1 MQRILQPGDIEALD
15 RTSPTRVRLPQP
27 GSLFADRAARL
38 AQKAVDN
45 PIGEYLQFLSN
56 LARAQHKAAASVQ
69 TAAPDAAAMAQAQ
82 QHSMP
87 LLPAAGHVDPAWHGV
102 LDQLLDAAQ
111 AAPGLPEALAPVIAR
126 LRALPQDER
135 DTLAR
140 RVLVGLLSEPEDL
153 AAAPLVMAALQVV
166 FADRASR
173 LKASDIPYTDPAT
186 VCPVCGTAPV
196 ASVLRIGGQSA
207 GLRYLHCGTCATEW
221 HMVRVKCSHC
231 ESTRGI
237 HYQGMEQQQP
247 AAQAQAAPTSG
258 AQADQVVLAETCDTC
273 HTYRKLVNQE
283 KDPLA
288 EPLADDL
295 ATLLLD
301 LLMGETDFARASLNP
316 LLPMADADPGVPA

>member
-27 GSLFADRAARL
+27 ASLFADRAARL
-38 AQKAVDN
+38 AQKAADN
-45 PIGEYLQFLSN
+45 PIGDYLHFLSH
-56 LARAQHKAAASVQ
+56 LVRAQQHAATTVQ
-69 TAAPDAAAMAQAQ
+69 TAPPDSETLACAQA
-82 QHSMP
+82 HSMP
-87 LLPAAGHVDPAWHGV
+87 LLPAANHVDPAWHGV

-126 LRALPQDER
+126 LRGLSGQDR

-173 LKASDIPYTDPAT
+173 LQVADIPYTDPPT
-186 VCPVCGTAPV
+186 ICPVCATAPV
-196 ASVLRIGGQSA
+196 ASVLRIGGQAA

-231 ESTRGI
+231 ESTRGVR
-237 HYQGMEQQQP
+237 YQGLEQMQP
-247 AAQAQAAPTSG
+247 GA
-258 AQADQVVLAETCDTC
+258 AQADQTVLAETCEGC

-301 LLMGETDFARASLNP
+301 LLMGETDFARATMNP
-316 LLPMADADPGVPA
+316 LLPMADAGPGAAVPGSHA

>member
-15 RTSPTRVRLPQP
+15 RTSPQRVRLPQP
-27 GSLFADRAARL
+27 ASVFADRAARL
-38 AQKAVDN
+38 AQKAQDN
-45 PIGEYLQFLSN
+45 PIGDYLLFLSH
-56 LARAQHKAAASVQ
+56 LVRAQQHAAGAVQ
-69 TAAPDAAAMAQAQ
+69 TAAPDEEAIAQAQ

-87 LLPAAGHVDPAWHGV
+87 LLPAASHVDPAWQGV
-102 LDQLLDAAQ
+102 LDQLLDAVRD
-111 AAPGLPEALAPVIAR
+111 APGLPEQLAPTIER
-126 LRALPQDER
+126 LRALPASER

-140 RVLVGLLSEPEDL
+140 RVLVGLLAESDDL
-153 AAAPLVMAALQVV
+153 AAAPFVMAALQVM

-173 LKASDIPYTDPAT
+173 LREADIPYTDPAT
-186 VCPVCGTAPV
+186 ICPVCGTAPV

-237 HYQGMEQQQP
+237 QYQGLEQLHP
-247 AAQAQAAPTSG
+247 GS
-258 AQADQVVLAETCDTC
+258 AQADQSVLAETCEAC

-301 LLMGETDFARASLNP
+301 LLMGETDFARASMNP
-316 LLPMADADPGVPA
+316 LLPMSDVDPGPDTSAPGPA